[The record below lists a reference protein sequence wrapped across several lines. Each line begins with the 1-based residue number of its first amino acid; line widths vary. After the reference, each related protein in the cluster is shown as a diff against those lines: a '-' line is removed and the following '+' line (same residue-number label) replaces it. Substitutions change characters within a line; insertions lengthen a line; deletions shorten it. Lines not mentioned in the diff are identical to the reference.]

1 MAQDISSF
9 LIISSTSSMDW
20 SGFVSSFAREVY
32 NKTDKKLLATKSIL
46 FVIRK
51 YIHHKYVDVGKLF
64 LRFVLAS

>member
-32 NKTDKKLLATKSIL
+32 NKTNKNYWLQRI
-46 FVIRK
+46 IRK
-51 YIHHKYVDVGKLF
+51 YIHHKYVDVCKLF

>member
-32 NKTDKKLLATKSIL
+32 NKKNQNYWLQRISCYTKVYTL
-46 FVIRK
+46 
-51 YIHHKYVDVGKLF
+51 
-64 LRFVLAS
+64 

>member
-32 NKTDKKLLATKSIL
+32 NKTDKNYWLQRVFCSYNNTKEYTS
-46 FVIRK
+46 
-51 YIHHKYVDVGKLF
+51 
-64 LRFVLAS
+64 